1 MFGGISRTLSIGSKS
16 FLLMTR
22 TSQIVTAADIATS
35 TGGSTGLSS
44 KQPDFVFET
53 TSGPAYSYGRR
64 LPGLRFRA
72 SRVTPLTPLLN
83 LPAPGRRQTLYL
95 LLRVGRVL
103 CF

>member
-1 MFGGISRTLSIGSKS
+1 MFGGISRALSMGAKP

-22 TSQIVTAADIATS
+22 TSRIVTAVDFTAS

-44 KQPDFVFET
+44 KQPDLFSELQR
-53 TSGPAYSYGRR
+53 SSYSYGRR

-72 SRVTPLTPLLN
+72 SHLAALTPLLN

>member
-1 MFGGISRTLSIGSKS
+1 MFGGISRTLSTRSKP
-16 FLLMTR
+16 FLLITR
-22 TSQIVTAADIATS
+22 TSRIVTAVDFTAS

-44 KQPDFVFET
+44 KQPDFVFGT

-64 LPGLRFRA
+64 LPGLRFKA